1 MDLQVSSQ
9 KYLMDMHLNLV
20 VQYMDLQVSS
30 QKYLLD
36 MHLDLVVQYMDLQVS
51 LRGTCWTCT

>member
-1 MDLQVSSQ
+1 MGFQNCHHQ
-9 KYLMDMHLNLV
+9 KYLLDMHLDLV

-36 MHLDLVVQYMDLQVS
+36 MHLDLVVQ
-51 LRGTCWTCT
+51 